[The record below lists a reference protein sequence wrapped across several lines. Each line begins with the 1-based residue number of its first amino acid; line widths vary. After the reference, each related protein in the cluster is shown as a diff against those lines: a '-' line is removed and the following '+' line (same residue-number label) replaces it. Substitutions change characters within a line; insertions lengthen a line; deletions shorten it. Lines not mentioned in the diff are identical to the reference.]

1 MPIPESHCQ
10 GQTSGPSAPL
20 LPVPLDLTGFQGYR
34 FRATAGGRGSLW
46 LAMRERA
53 PTMTGPVPM
62 RNALVFV
69 ASLLLISD
77 AGAVKAPEYPT
88 QAVRPPASM
97 SPLSA
102 PEVATSAPAPVP
114 QVVTRSPEPLSST
127 STRTNSQYLSTF
139 RGVDRTVVASHAAS
153 IPTPDEPEPILR
165 GVTLVEGGYRRAYIE
180 DPRTGK
186 VTGYA
191 LGDTVGDSRI
201 ERIQV
206 DRVVLRHRHEIVQLL
221 LGVQLTP
228 MSSHAPEADTPP
240 TRRAD
245 ATSLSPSSGRSSAI
259 KSGPG
264 DGQIIGNGQAWLD
277 RLGIPQG
284 ALSRAIESALPAQDS
299 SDLDRK
305 RVGPGERSKNGR

>member
-1 MPIPESHCQ
+1 
-10 GQTSGPSAPL
+10 
-20 LPVPLDLTGFQGYR
+20 
-34 FRATAGGRGSLW
+34 
-46 LAMRERA
+46 MRS
-53 PTMTGPVPM
+53 
-62 RNALVFV
+62 ALVFV

-88 QAVRPPASM
+88 QAARSPASM
-97 SPLSA
+97 SPPSA
-102 PEVATSAPAPVP
+102 PEVAASAPAPVP
-114 QVVTRSPEPLSST
+114 RVVPRPPVPLSST
-127 STRTNSQYLSTF
+127 FTRINI
-139 RGVDRTVVASHAAS
+139 DRTVVASHAAS
-153 IPTPDEPEPILR
+153 IPTPDEPAPILR
-165 GVTLVEGGYRRAYIE
+165 GVTLVEGGYGRAYIE

-206 DRVVLRHRHEIVQLL
+206 DLVVLRHRHEIVQLL

-240 TRRAD
+240 QRRAD
-245 ATSLSPSSGRSSAI
+245 ATNLSPSSGRSSAI

-299 SDLDRK
+299 SDLHRK
-305 RVGPGERSKNGR
+305 PVGPGERSKNGR

>member
-1 MPIPESHCQ
+1 MLVAKRRGRTWLPSRPRHRAFPTTA
-10 GQTSGPSAPL
+10 TSVTPTAVGPSRL
-20 LPVPLDLTGFQGYR
+20 Q
-34 FRATAGGRGSLW
+34 
-46 LAMRERA
+46 
-53 PTMTGPVPM
+53 
-62 RNALVFV
+62 
-69 ASLLLISD
+69 
-77 AGAVKAPEYPT
+77 
-88 QAVRPPASM
+88 
-97 SPLSA
+97 
-102 PEVATSAPAPVP
+102 
-114 QVVTRSPEPLSST
+114 
-127 STRTNSQYLSTF
+127 
-139 RGVDRTVVASHAAS
+139 
-153 IPTPDEPEPILR
+153 
-165 GVTLVEGGYRRAYIE
+165 RAYIE

-240 TRRAD
+240 QRRAD

-299 SDLDRK
+299 SDLHRK
-305 RVGPGERSKNGR
+305 PVGPGERSKNGR